1 MKRPTSRC
9 STQHFPVLSSLDVSD
24 WEIRFM
30 NNASTDATLDRIP
43 QLREREPRV
52 KVITLTRNFG
62 LQAS

>member
-1 MKRPTSRC
+1 
-9 STQHFPVLSSLDVSD
+9 VLSSLDVSD